1 MKLTGTNFRKNGIMH
16 LAEYEDFSCRRETRL
31 RELIEDLTAD
41 EEMQE
46 KIYQALM
53 PLILWGR

>member
-1 MKLTGTNFRKNGIMH
+1 MH